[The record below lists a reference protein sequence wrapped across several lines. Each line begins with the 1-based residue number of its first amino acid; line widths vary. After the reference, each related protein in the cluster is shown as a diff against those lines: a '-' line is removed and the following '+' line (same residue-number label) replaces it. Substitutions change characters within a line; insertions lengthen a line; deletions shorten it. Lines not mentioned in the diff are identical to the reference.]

1 LDALVAPARVLPGQ
15 PQDQRNQLVIE
26 RRTTA
31 STIGLGPFARDQPP
45 VPSQDRVRRQQEDRP
60 ASARKRAA
68 QHREQRSIGRMELG
82 PLNLAAQH
90 SKLVAE
96 HGDLDVFGVLAAKAS
111 EQHAD
116 KPACHEVEEGQGH
129 RPIVPDPTSHC
140 SEHPTEVSEPHG
152 AMWSQFR
159 DGCGQTRVSGDRS
172 PSGPMASSTRL
183 SVIDGAGR
191 CGSLPQAGAPLRLRL
206 AGRSRP
212 RRR

>member
-45 VPSQDRVRRQQEDRP
+45 VPSQDRVRRHQEDRP

-82 PLNLAAQH
+82 PLDLAAQH

-96 HGDLDVFGVLAAKAS
+96 HGDLDVFGVLAAQPP
-111 EQHAD
+111 EENVD
-116 KPACHEVEEGQGH
+116 EPACHEVEEGKDH
-129 RPIVPDPTSHC
+129 RPIVPASGSPLLNTRGR
-140 SEHPTEVSEPHG
+140 VSEP
-152 AMWSQFR
+152 SF
-159 DGCGQTRVSGDRS
+159 
-172 PSGPMASSTRL
+172 
-183 SVIDGAGR
+183 
-191 CGSLPQAGAPLRLRL
+191 
-206 AGRSRP
+206 
-212 RRR
+212 